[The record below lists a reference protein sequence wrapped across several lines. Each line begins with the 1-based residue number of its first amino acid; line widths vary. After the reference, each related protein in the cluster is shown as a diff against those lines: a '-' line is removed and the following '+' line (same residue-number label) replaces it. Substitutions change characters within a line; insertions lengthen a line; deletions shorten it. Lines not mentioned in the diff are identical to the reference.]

1 MEIEFEDKKLEKVE
15 TEFAHE
21 TKLPPDVIKSAQ
33 RKLQFLRAATDE
45 KTLMNW
51 KSLRYKALS
60 GDKKGLRSIRL
71 NDQWRMVFKIG
82 IEEDGLKAL
91 IVSIEDYH

>member
-15 TEFAHE
+15 TESAHE
-21 TKLPPDVIKSAQ
+21 TKLPPDVIKSAR
-33 RKLQFLRAATDE
+33 RKLQFLRATTDE

-51 KSLRYKALS
+51 KSLRYKTLS
-60 GDKKGLRSIRL
+60 GNKKGLRSIRL
-71 NDQWRMVFKIG
+71 NDQWRMVFKIET
-82 IEEDGLKAL
+82 EEDGLKAL

>member
-1 MEIEFEDKKLEKVE
+1 MEIKFENKKFEKVE

-33 RKLQFLRAATDE
+33 KKLQFLRATKDE

-51 KSLRYKALS
+51 KSLHYKTLS
-60 GDKKGLRSIRL
+60 GNKKGLRSIRL
-71 NDQWRMVFKIG
+71 NDKWRMIFKIE
-82 IEEDGLKAL
+82 IEEDNLKAL